1 MKYLG
6 FILYAFFSLLLLI
19 IRFETRMP
27 WRTFMRMSS
36 EIEITEWS
44 NHEKK
49 RYRKKEYVVLFILWM
64 VAIVVPLVWPD
75 IIDFLF

>member
-1 MKYLG
+1 
-6 FILYAFFSLLLLI
+6 
-19 IRFETRMP
+19 MP